1 MASTRNINMRE
12 EYRAQQK
19 SIESK
24 QDYDIN
30 QYGRPTQE
38 LLPTQ
43 MMNYGSMSRDA
54 LSTNAVDIETELFG
68 VGSTNLVV
76 EKSPVRPGLIKHG
89 DIDFSTQNPFVMDE
103 KHVQITFQRPLMR

>member
-12 EYRAQQK
+12 EYTAQQK
-19 SIESK
+19 RLELK
-24 QDYDIN
+24 RDYDIN
-30 QYGRPTQE
+30 SYGRPTQE

-54 LSTNAVDIETELFG
+54 LSSNAVDIETELFG

-76 EKSPVRPGLIKHG
+76 EKSPVRPQLNNHG
-89 DIDFSTQNPFVMDE
+89 DIDFCTKNPFIMDE
-103 KHVQITFQRPLMR
+103 KHVQLTGQRPLMR

>member
-1 MASTRNINMRE
+1 MASTRNLNMRDD
-12 EYRAQQK
+12 YIVQQK
-19 SIESK
+19 RLSQKRE
-24 QDYDIN
+24 YDIN
-30 QYGRPTQE
+30 PYGRPTQE

-43 MMNYGSMSRDA
+43 MMNYGSMSRDG

-89 DIDFSTQNPFVMDE
+89 EIDFSTQSPLVMDE
-103 KHVQITFQRPLMR
+103 KYTQVVGQRPLMQ

>member
-1 MASTRNINMRE
+1 MASTRNLNMRDD
-12 EYRAQQK
+12 YIVQQK
-19 SIESK
+19 RLSQKRE
-24 QDYDIN
+24 YDIN
-30 QYGRPTQE
+30 PYGRPTQE

-43 MMNYGSMSRDA
+43 MMNYGSMSRDG

-89 DIDFSTQNPFVMDE
+89 DIDFSTQSPLVMDE
-103 KHVQITFQRPLMR
+103 KYSQVVGQRPLMQ